1 MNEAGRPQ
9 FPTTVAEAVKTRD
22 GRNLEEILGG
32 DDANTFSRLSGQVS
46 VKRNL
51 ATAANIVTG
60 KKVLTDYTVRGQV
73 DDDITMSYIPIN
85 VTAGRKYNIRYDDL
99 LAAVESIV
107 YENSNGLALGVDYG
121 ASMFTAP
128 TNAAVAFLNIR
139 NCDMPDIELF
149 AVYERDKDYNKMNV
163 LTRMVDDLYG
173 TMSNWNVFVLG
184 DSITAGAWYDKFERE
199 AAFRSCQR
207 YAQGGWTL
215 APDADDAPSSSATF
229 RSVWTLL
236 RDRCWPDV
244 NVEEKNVFY
253 IDAGFNDRN
262 DNNLGSVSVATDWS
276 ISFEDKIAAD
286 PADADVCTIAGA
298 VRLYVEFIQ
307 RRCSNA
313 VVVFGL
319 PLRAG
324 GANAANAASVN
335 QKLASISGT
344 IRSVAEAMGC
354 PVIDKGAL
362 LGPNPYFNIGATAKD
377 LYAGDGYYVHPMTP
391 FAMKIAGFIKTE
403 LYNILRFRY

>member
-1 MNEAGRPQ
+1 MNEAGRLQ
-9 FPTTVAEAVKTRD
+9 FPQTVAEAVKTRD
-22 GRNLEEILGG
+22 GRNLEEILGDG
-32 DDANTFSRLSGQVS
+32 DANTFSRLSGQVS

-51 ATAANIVTG
+51 VTSASIVAG
-60 KKVLTDYTVRGQV
+60 KKVLTDYAVRGQI
-73 DDDITMSYIPIN
+73 DDDATMSYIT
-85 VTAGRKYNIRYDDL
+85 VSVVAGRIYNIRYSDL
-99 LAAVESIV
+99 LTAVDSIV
-107 YENSNGLALGVDYG
+107 YENSNGLALSVDYG
-121 ASMFTAP
+121 ASMFTVPA
-128 TNAAVAFLNIR
+128 TAVVAILNIK
-139 NCDMPDIELF
+139 NCDMPDTELI

-163 LTRMVDDLYG
+163 LTRMVDDVFG
-173 TMSNWNVFVLG
+173 TVKDWNVFVLG
-184 DSITAGAWYDKFERE
+184 DSITAGAWYGKFERE
-199 AAFRSCQR
+199 TAFRNCRR

-244 NVEEKNVFY
+244 NVDEKNLFF

-276 ISFEDKIAAD
+276 VSFEDKITAD
-286 PADADVCTIAGA
+286 PFDADVCTIAGA
-298 VRLYVEFIQ
+298 VRLYAEFIQ

-313 VVVFGL
+313 VIVFGL

-324 GANAANAASVN
+324 GASAANAKAVN
-335 QKLASISGT
+335 DLLAPISST

-362 LGPNPYFNIGATAKD
+362 VGPNPYFNIGANSKD

-391 FAMKIAGFIKTE
+391 FAMKIAGLVKTE
-403 LYNILRFRY
+403 LYNILRHRC